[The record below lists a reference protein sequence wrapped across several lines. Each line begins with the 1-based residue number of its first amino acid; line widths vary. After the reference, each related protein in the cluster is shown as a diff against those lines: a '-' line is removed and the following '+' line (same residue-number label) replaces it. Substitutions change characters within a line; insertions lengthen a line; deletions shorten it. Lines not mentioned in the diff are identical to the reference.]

1 MLDTADIFDIGAE
14 LLLFQTGYLTI
25 KEVIPTKGVSVY
37 LLDMPNFE
45 VREAFNMHVAAAFTG
60 KNQPFVK
67 SAQLDIGEALQRGDL
82 QKVLEIFRG
91 LFASI
96 PHQLH
101 IGQEAYYHSV
111 FYAVLN
117 LLGFEI
123 DAEVSVSGGRVD
135 AVLELGDKAYVF
147 EFKYKDCPQ
156 EASPE
161 AKRAIFDSALEE
173 GMGQIKNRGY
183 AKKYEGSGKTV
194 YQAAFAFL
202 GRDNIEM
209 RVKP

>member
-1 MLDTADIFDIGAE
+1 
-14 LLLFQTGYLTI
+14 
-25 KEVIPTKGVSVY
+25 VY
-37 LLDMPNFE
+37 
-45 VREAFNMHVAAAFTG
+45 
-60 KNQPFVK
+60 
-67 SAQLDIGEALQRGDL
+67 
-82 QKVLEIFRG
+82 
-91 LFASI
+91 
-96 PHQLH
+96 
-101 IGQEAYYHSV
+101 
-111 FYAVLN
+111 YAVLN

-135 AVLELGDKAYVF
+135 AVLELGDKAYII

-156 EASPE
+156 DASPE

-173 GMGQIKNRGY
+173 GMRQIKNRDY

-209 RVKP
+209 RVK

>member
-1 MLDTADIFDIGAE
+1 MLDTAELEQIDVE
-14 LLLFQTGYLTI
+14 LLLFQTGYLTV
-25 KEVIPTKGVSVY
+25 KDVMSEKGVAIYV
-37 LLDMPNFE
+37 LDMPNFE
-45 VREAFNMHVAAAFTG
+45 VRDAFNLHVVTAFTE
-60 KNQPFVK
+60 KKQPFVY
-67 SAQLDIGEALQRGDL
+67 SAQLEIGEALQRGDL

-96 PHQLH
+96 PYQLH

-135 AVLELGDKAYVF
+135 AVLELGDKAYVI

-156 EASPE
+156 DADPE

-173 GMGQIKNRGY
+173 GLSQIKNKGY
-183 AKKYEGSGKTV
+183 AKRFEGSGKTV

-209 RVKP
+209 RVE